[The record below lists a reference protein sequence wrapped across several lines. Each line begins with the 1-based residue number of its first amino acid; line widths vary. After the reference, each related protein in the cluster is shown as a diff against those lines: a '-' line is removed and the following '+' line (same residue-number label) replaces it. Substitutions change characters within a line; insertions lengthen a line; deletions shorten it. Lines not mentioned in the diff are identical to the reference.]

1 MPASRPWYFPLA
13 KSLLYFSPPY
23 PSTSLALIAWPAS
36 SLPAPRLPSGDPSA
50 ALATAFY
57 SPRARRAQAERLTQ
71 PRIPRRTTHA
81 ARRPSARAKD
91 ASAPTSAAAPATL
104 PPQLLKSFAQFP
116 FVKVSQSKFLLAFC
130 LPSPP
135 DMKSARVSPR
145 VTRVKA
151 SNIKGTT
158 QELSPLPSLP
168 CSSAGAVSLESAAAS
183 VVKAPTALET

>member
-1 MPASRPWYFPLA
+1 MPASRPCYFPLA

-23 PSTSLALIAWPAS
+23 PSTSPALIAWPAS
-36 SLPAPRLPSGDPSA
+36 SLPAPRLPSGDPSV

-57 SPRARRAQAERLTQ
+57 SPRVGRAQAERLTQ
-71 PRIPRRTTHA
+71 PRIPRGTTHA
-81 ARRPSARAKD
+81 ARRPPARAKD
-91 ASAPTSAAAPATL
+91 ASAPTSARL

-158 QELSPLPSLP
+158 QERSPPPVPPMQQRWGCLP
-168 CSSAGAVSLESAAAS
+168 
-183 VVKAPTALET
+183 